1 MSEMVLKGMITEPE
15 LLKLMNLKPT
25 ELKYLRAE
33 KGMPYVLLAKGKR
46 VYLEEDLMA
55 WFRKN
60 RVEGP
65 GGNE

>member
-1 MSEMVLKGMITEPE
+1 MSEMVLKGMITEAE
-15 LLKLMNLKPT
+15 LLKLMNLKPS
-25 ELKYLRAE
+25 ELKYLRGE
-33 KGMPYVLLAKGKR
+33 KGMPYVSLAKGKR

-65 GGNE
+65 RGNE